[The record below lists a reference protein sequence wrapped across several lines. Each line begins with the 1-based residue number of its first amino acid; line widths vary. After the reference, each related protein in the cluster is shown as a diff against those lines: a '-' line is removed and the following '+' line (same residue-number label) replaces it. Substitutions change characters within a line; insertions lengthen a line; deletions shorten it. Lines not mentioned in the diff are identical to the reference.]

1 MGGSVAAV
9 VVAGGSG
16 ERSGRAG
23 GKQVALV
30 AGRPVVSWSLLALDQ
45 SCLSC
50 IVLVCPAGRFDEYRA
65 DAVDPLSL
73 RTPVLLAPA
82 GGTRQESVLSG
93 VLALP
98 TGTDIVVVHDGARPL
113 VSSEVI
119 RGALAKLLDNA
130 HADGVV
136 VGHPSVDTLK
146 RVENGR
152 VVETVD
158 RQQVWSAQTP
168 QIFRVEALKRAHA
181 RAENQGLGTDDAV
194 LVERDGGTVL
204 MFEGPR
210 DNIKVTLPEDFAYVE
225 SVLIRRFGE
234 V

>member
-1 MGGSVAAV
+1 MGGSIAAI

-16 ERSGRAG
+16 ERFGRAE

-30 AGRPVVSWSLLALDQ
+30 AGRPVVSWSLRALDQ
-45 SCLSC
+45 ACLSH
-50 IVLVCPAGRFDEYRA
+50 IILVCPADRFDEYHA
-65 DAVDPLSL
+65 GAVAPLSL
-73 RTPVLLAPA
+73 RTPITLVAA
-82 GGTRQESVLSG
+82 GVTRQDSVRSG
-93 VLALP
+93 VSALP
-98 TGTDIVVVHDGARPL
+98 TGTDVVVVHDGARPL

-119 RGALAKLLDNA
+119 RGAVAKLMDNS

-152 VVETVD
+152 IVETVD

-168 QIFRVEALKRAHA
+168 QVFRAEALRRAHA
-181 RAENQGLGTDDAV
+181 HAATNELGTDDAV

-225 SVLIRRFGE
+225 SVLLRRLEEG
-234 V
+234 